1 LCAQFA
7 RIETGSDYRSPSG
20 QFTVPSA
27 EVPTRPVAVPL
38 PRQTDHLTSR
48 QSQLGI
54 QLPTSMPLAIQC
66 PASTPLIAVSHW
78 PGHPSSSEHV
88 YHTDAPYYPFDFPF
102 EDMPADTPSNSF
114 QSEAWSGAIEFQH
127 QGRTEEDLLSSFTAP
142 SSFDIT
148 TQHLS
153 VPASFSSPQVIS
165 PQVVSPHVYT
175 HGQPGYLSNST
186 PFDQLDEE
194 GSYAMASLPDTNMSG
209 WAQGAYNVSDRT
221 NFGGLAHPPIAPPGI
236 RKRRASH
243 SRAGSSAG
251 LSCEACG
258 RVFPSKAERE

>member
-1 LCAQFA
+1 
-7 RIETGSDYRSPSG
+7 
-20 QFTVPSA
+20 
-27 EVPTRPVAVPL
+27 
-38 PRQTDHLTSR
+38 
-48 QSQLGI
+48 
-54 QLPTSMPLAIQC
+54 
-66 PASTPLIAVSHW
+66 LIAVSHW

-258 RVFPSKAERE
+258 RVFPSRAERE

>member
-1 LCAQFA
+1 
-7 RIETGSDYRSPSG
+7 
-20 QFTVPSA
+20 
-27 EVPTRPVAVPL
+27 
-38 PRQTDHLTSR
+38 
-48 QSQLGI
+48 
-54 QLPTSMPLAIQC
+54 MPLAIPY
-66 PASTPLIAVSHW
+66 PASNPSIAVSHW
-78 PGHPSSSEHV
+78 PEHISSSEHI
-88 YHTDAPYYPFDFPF
+88 YHTDTPYYFFDFPL
-102 EDMPADTPSNSF
+102 EGMPADTPSNSF
-114 QSEAWSGAIEFQH
+114 QSEAWSGAVEFQH

-153 VPASFSSPQVIS
+153 VPASFSSPQV
-165 PQVVSPHVYT
+165 VSPHVYT
-175 HGQPGYLSNST
+175 YGQPGYLSNST
-186 PFDQLDEE
+186 SFGQLDEE

-221 NFGGLAHPPIAPPGI
+221 NFGSLAHPPIAPPGV